1 MAYIYEYIR
10 TRGHEPLYFEE
21 HYSYLEAGAIKH
33 FREPLKP
40 THEELRCAIKAA
52 LQEAR
57 LSPTMM
63 NAVEVLCFSDGGYEV
78 KAQEI
83 IYKAFSL
90 RALHPYAYLCRV
102 GGDILLDNTS
112 AKEALVELNRTT
124 AQASDRGVALWADE
138 HDEVIAID
146 GLPVIAVFENEVRFS
161 RKGDSVEFNLA
172 YDVVSQMGRK
182 ASRGAITLNDLK
194 RAKELLFI
202 GHEGLSA
209 VDHYESIVF
218 MDVTAEKIAS
228 AIAQA
233 ESL

>member
-21 HYSYLEAGAIKH
+21 HYTYLEAGAIKH

-40 THEELRCAIKAA
+40 SCEELRCAIKAA

-63 NAVEVLCFSDGGYEV
+63 NAVEVLCFNDGTFEV

-90 RALHPYAYLCRV
+90 RALHPHAYLCRV
-102 GGDILLDNTS
+102 SGDILLDNTS

-124 AQASDRGVALWADE
+124 AQASERGVALWADE
-138 HDEVIAID
+138 HDEVLAID
-146 GLPVIAVFENEVRFS
+146 GMPVIAVFENEIRFS

-172 YDVVSQMGRK
+172 YDKVSQMKRK
-182 ASRGAITLNDLK
+182 ATRGAITLNDLK
-194 RAKELLFI
+194 SAKELLFI

-209 VDHYESIVF
+209 ILHYESTVY
-218 MDVTAEKIAS
+218 MDVTAEKIAT